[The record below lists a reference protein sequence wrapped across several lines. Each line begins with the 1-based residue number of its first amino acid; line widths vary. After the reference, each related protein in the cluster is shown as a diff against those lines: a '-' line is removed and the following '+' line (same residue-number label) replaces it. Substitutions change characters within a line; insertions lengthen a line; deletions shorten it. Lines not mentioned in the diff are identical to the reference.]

1 MPILIDEVP
10 RPCRYI
16 IAEDFMKKNVI
27 SVQSVES
34 VGNIFTALKAGHHAF
49 PVLNKSRNAAG
60 LIPRNFIITILRRR
74 AFYDVTNVNRLL
86 ESQYSSND
94 G

>member
-16 IAEDFMKKNVI
+16 IAEDFMKKNVVA
-27 SVQSVES
+27 VQSVETMA
-34 VGNIFTALKAGHHAF
+34 NILNALKTGHHAF

-60 LIPRNFIITILRRR
+60 LIPRNFIITLLKRR
-74 AFYDVTNVNRLL
+74 AFYDVDINPLYGKTKDTK
-86 ESQYSSND
+86 SD